1 MTLPGAP
8 TPATYLRA
16 ALPAVPGIGSL
27 PGVRRTGDTLPTT
40 ARQADGVAVDTEHL
54 ARYSAVCGF
63 GLRADLPLTYP
74 HVLAFGLQ
82 MQLLTGADFPFPAVG
97 LVHVAN
103 RFEAAR
109 PLSTRERLDLTVRAA
124 DLRLHPRGHQ
134 FSVVTQASSDG
145 ELVWRGISTY
155 LRRGPGG
162 RPSGNSPG
170 PRLDDPPVG
179 PTTWRVPG
187 DTGRR
192 YAAVSG
198 DRNPIHLTR
207 LTARA
212 FGFPRPIAHGMW
224 TAARCLAAIE
234 GRLPAAPDVDIAFA
248 KPVLLPTTVAF
259 GYRAMADGGELAVTS
274 SGGERVHLVGTV
286 RAGGLSQ
293 ARA

>member
-1 MTLPGAP
+1 MSLPGAP

-27 PGVRRTGDTLPTT
+27 PGIRRSGNTLPTGT
-40 ARQADGVAVDTEHL
+40 RQAEAVTVDPDHL
-54 ARYSAVCGF
+54 ARYAEVCGF

-82 MQLLTGADFPFPAVG
+82 MQLLTGSDFPFPAVG
-97 LVHVAN
+97 LVHIAN
-103 RFEAAR
+103 RFEASR
-109 PLSTRERLDLTVRAA
+109 PLATAERLDLSVRAA
-124 DLRLHPRGHQ
+124 DLRLHTKGHQ
-134 FSVVTQASSDG
+134 FSVVTEVSEGG
-145 ELVWRGISTY
+145 ETVWRGTSTY

-162 RPSGNSPG
+162 RPGDGPG

-179 PTTWRVPG
+179 PAVWRVPG

-198 DRNPIHLTR
+198 DRNPIHLSA

-212 FGFPRPIAHGMW
+212 FGFARPIAHGMW

-234 GRLPAAPDVDIAFA
+234 GRLPADPDVDIAFA
-248 KPVLLPTTVAF
+248 KPVMLPTTVAF
-259 GYRAMADGGELAVTS
+259 GYRDTADGGELAVT
-274 SGGERVHLVGTV
+274 GRDGERVHLVGTV
-286 RAGGLSQ
+286 RAGGQLRPD
-293 ARA
+293 A

>member
-109 PLSTRERLDLTVRAA
+109 TVRSRRSRVDSGRAA
-124 DLRLHPRGHQ
+124 SNRLATCTRPTAGNGKSAPVRSCICSPNASTCGYVSGRSARSPKPQTAAYRATCSVSTVTPRASNVAAG
-134 FSVVTQASSDG
+134 SVSP
-145 ELVWRGISTY
+145 
-155 LRRGPGG
+155 LRRTPG
-162 RPSGNSPG
+162 RDPIPG
-170 PRLDDPPVG
+170 
-179 PTTWRVPG
+179 
-187 DTGRR
+187 
-192 YAAVSG
+192 
-198 DRNPIHLTR
+198 
-207 LTARA
+207 TA
-212 FGFPRPIAHGMW
+212 GS
-224 TAARCLAAIE
+224 AAR
-234 GRLPAAPDVDIAFA
+234 R
-248 KPVLLPTTVAF
+248 
-259 GYRAMADGGELAVTS
+259 
-274 SGGERVHLVGTV
+274 
-286 RAGGLSQ
+286 
-293 ARA
+293 